1 MITLSNYIFKVGL
14 DLNDKFSGINIANR
28 AALPWTAL
36 SSSYLTVLN

>member
-14 DLNDKFSGINIANR
+14 DLNDKFPGITIANR

-36 SSSYLTVLN
+36 SPVYLTALN